1 MTFLA
6 PWKISDIKNHLLRP
20 ATTNNFEVQIPF
32 NAILN
37 SKLRNLLT
45 DKVLNEAGVFLN
57 TNDQWK
63 LRLLCSEVSLP
74 GSTLGTTEINN
85 DRTGVTEKHVNRRIY
100 DTQGIDFTF
109 YVNADNYIPIRLFET
124 WMDYAVGVETAA
136 QREDTKNP
144 NYFYRMKYPDE
155 YTGVREQHVHRR
167 LYDDQ
172 GIEFTFYVNA
182 DNYIPIR
189 LFETWMDY
197 AVGVET
203 AAQREDTKNK
213 NYFYR
218 MKYPDEYIADQGLKI
233 IKFEKDFNTNER
245 VMGGILEYEF
255 IRAFPVSIS
264 SMPVTYASA
273 ELLEVRVT
281 FSYVRYVMNKGWM
294 QTSNKDPLRLYT
306 NLAKEVLSGD
316 LRGAWEVLT
325 SGGVPAQVANAAGNA
340 VRSLVTFAFGEEGA
354 DNLRGG
360 ARWASSTL
368 SWLGSFGR

>member
-1 MTFLA
+1 MPQVRNIA
-6 PWKISDIKNHLLRP
+6 DVKNHLLRP
-20 ATTNNFEVQIPF
+20 ATTNNFEVEIPF
-32 NAILN
+32 NKVLN
-37 SKLRNLLT
+37 NKLKNLLT

-63 LRLLCSEVSLP
+63 LRLLCSEVNLP
-74 GSTLGTTEINN
+74 GSRLATTDVMN
-85 DRTGVTEKHVNRRIY
+85 DRTGVTEQHVHRRLY
-100 DTQGIDFTF
+100 DSQGIDFTF

-124 WMDYAVGVETAA
+124 WMDYAVGVETKA

-144 NYFYRMKYPDE
+144 
-155 YTGVREQHVHRR
+155 
-167 LYDDQ
+167 
-172 GIEFTFYVNA
+172 
-182 DNYIPIR
+182 
-189 LFETWMDY
+189 
-197 AVGVET
+197 
-203 AAQREDTKNK
+203 

-233 IKFEKDFNTNER
+233 IKFERDFNQNER
-245 VMGGILEYEF
+245 TLSGVLEYEF
-255 IRAFPVSIS
+255 IRSFPVAVT
-264 SMPVTYASA
+264 SMPVQYDAA
-273 ELLEVRVT
+273 ELLKVTVT

-340 VRSLVTFAFGEEGA
+340 VRSLVTFAFGQEGA
-354 DNLRGG
+354 DKLRGG
-360 ARWASSTL
+360 ARWASNTM

>member
-6 PWKISDIKNHLLRP
+6 PWKISDVKNHLLRP

-32 NAILN
+32 NKILN
-37 SKLRNLLT
+37 SKLKTLLT

-74 GSTLGTTEINN
+74 GSRLATTEVNN
-85 DRTGVTEKHVNRRIY
+85 DRTGVTEQHVHRRLY

-124 WMDYAVGVETAA
+124 WMDYAVGVETAT

-144 NYFYRMKYPDE
+144 
-155 YTGVREQHVHRR
+155 
-167 LYDDQ
+167 
-172 GIEFTFYVNA
+172 
-182 DNYIPIR
+182 
-189 LFETWMDY
+189 
-197 AVGVET
+197 
-203 AAQREDTKNK
+203 

-255 IRAFPVSIS
+255 IRSFPVAVTSV
-264 SMPVTYASA
+264 PVSYDTAD
-273 ELLEVRVT
+273 LLKVTVT

-325 SGGVPAQVANAAGNA
+325 SGGVPSQVANAAGNA

-354 DNLRGG
+354 NNLRGG
-360 ARWASSTL
+360 ARWASNTL
-368 SWLGSFGR
+368 NWLGSFGR

>member
-6 PWKISDIKNHLLRP
+6 PWKISDVKNHLLRP

-32 NAILN
+32 NKILN
-37 SKLRNLLT
+37 SKLKTLLT
-45 DKVLNEAGVFLN
+45 DKVLNEAGGFLN

-74 GSTLGTTEINN
+74 GSRLATTEVNN
-85 DRTGVTEKHVNRRIY
+85 DRTGVTEQHVHRRLY

-124 WMDYAVGVETAA
+124 WMDYAVGVETAT

-144 NYFYRMKYPDE
+144 
-155 YTGVREQHVHRR
+155 
-167 LYDDQ
+167 
-172 GIEFTFYVNA
+172 
-182 DNYIPIR
+182 
-189 LFETWMDY
+189 
-197 AVGVET
+197 
-203 AAQREDTKNK
+203 

-255 IRAFPVSIS
+255 IRSFPVAVTSV
-264 SMPVTYASA
+264 PVSYDTAD
-273 ELLEVRVT
+273 LLKVTVT

-294 QTSNKDPLRLYT
+294 QTSNRDPLKMYAGIT
-306 NLAKEVLSGD
+306 KEILSGD
-316 LRGAWEVLT
+316 LKGAWEVLT
-325 SGGVPAQVANAAGNA
+325 NGGVPSQVANAAGNA
-340 VRSLVTFAFGEEGA
+340 LRSIVTFAFGEGGMDKA
-354 DNLRGG
+354 RGG
-360 ARWASSTL
+360 ARWVSNTM